1 MAAQPRTGRRG
12 NFYVDRHPKPEVK
25 EKQKRAPINFPWS
38 RLKKCLIVCCAM
50 FSLLIVALGIGKIF
64 VWLYDVAVTSDF
76 FTTRIIEISGN
87 VRLPRDV
94 VLDYAGIHEGQNSLA
109 VNIASVEQNLRRTPW
124 VESVSVKRLLPDKF
138 AIRIHERM
146 PSFWVHKD
154 GVLYYA
160 TEEGE
165 IIAPVESSNFLSLPA
180 LSVEA
185 GADGL
190 RPYLS
195 RFKESVRT
203 GDLPVDVSQVSQIT
217 LSLSKG
223 LELFLEDRELW
234 LSFDPREWEKN
245 VLRIKRVVADLIK
258 RREMKNVREMR
269 VVDGNVWLVLNQPA
283 RQMPGVQ

>member
-1 MAAQPRTGRRG
+1 M
-12 NFYVDRHPKPEVK
+12 
-25 EKQKRAPINFPWS
+25 
-38 RLKKCLIVCCAM
+38 KKCLIVFCALI
-50 FSLLIVALGIGKIF
+50 SLLIVALGIGKIF

-76 FTTRIIEISGN
+76 FTTRVIEVSGN

-94 VLDYAGIHEGQNSLA
+94 VLDYAGIHEGENSLA

-190 RPYLS
+190 RQYLS

-203 GDLPVDVSQVSQIT
+203 GDLPVDVSQISQIT

-245 VLRIKRVVADLIK
+245 VLRIKRVFADLIK

-283 RQMPGVQ
+283 KQLSGVQ